1 MTTRSRRAYTLL
13 ELLLVLAVLVIIAA
27 IGYPMLDGMSA
38 PYKVQGAVDATKA
51 AWAQAHVHA
60 MDEGRPYR
68 FAVVPGR
75 GNFRIGPDDDAYWS
89 GGDPPDLNSDN
100 PAYVFE
106 DTLPTD
112 VRFIF
117 NGNGAGKTDESFE
130 VGKVGSGQWVPVVVF
145 LPDGTAS
152 DDVQITFDCAAA
164 RSMTIQLRAITGTS
178 TVLPQDHN
186 SGDNSP

>member
-1 MTTRSRRAYTLL
+1 MFTRWMKADRIASLLFLAAAISASGRMTTPIGRA
-13 ELLLVLAVLVIIAA
+13 V
-27 IGYPMLDGMSA
+27 M
-38 PYKVQGAVDATKA
+38 
-51 AWAQAHVHA
+51 
-60 MDEGRPYR
+60 
-68 FAVVPGR
+68 
-75 GNFRIGPDDDAYWS
+75 
-89 GGDPPDLNSDN
+89 PPDLNSDN

-178 TVLPQDHN
+178 TVLPRDHN